1 MILRQE
7 LEPDIKIA
15 EELYPEILKL
25 IQEFD
30 ESTGDILNETDTKKM
45 KSSIESI
52 NLLTGMELAPD
63 DLFEYWASTSIEDF
77 AFAIS
82 LPSPK
87 KVDNISHQEIEEI
100 KFRISLIENGEYLK
114 LENESPF
121 LANKGVFIY
130 TALLTYY
137 NELLYRNVPTPPE
150 ETIYL

>member
-15 EELYPEILKL
+15 EELYPQILKL

-130 TALLTYY
+130 TALLSYY